1 MTRLTRTV
9 YGALYSRVLSRV
21 DAERAHLLGTR
32 ALALLAKAP
41 RPRFDPALR
50 VSALG
55 LRFDSPLGVAAGLD
69 KHATAFEGLNTL
81 GFGFVEVGTIT
92 AIGQPGNPKPR
103 VWRLAQDRALMNAM
117 GFPNPGAE
125 AVAPKLAAR
134 SGRGIVA
141 INLGKSKVTPL
152 EAAAD
157 DYRASAKLLAPHADF
172 VVINVSS
179 PNTTGLRDLQTI
191 EHLRELLAAVRGEA
205 AGKPVLVKLAP
216 DLSDE
221 QLDQLADFAVEA
233 RLDGLIA
240 TNTTISRDGLHA
252 PAELLAKPGGVSG
265 APLKARSL
273 AVLRRLRAR
282 VGDRVLLV
290 SVGGVETADDVLERV
305 RAGATLV
312 QAYTGFVYGGPL
324 WARRI
329 NAELARAVRA
339 AGATTIQELVGSEVG
354 VGPGVAH
361 GAPAPDGARG

>member
-1 MTRLTRTV
+1 M
-9 YGALYSRVLSRV
+9 YGALYTRVLSRI

-32 ALALLAKAP
+32 ALAAAARLP
-41 RPRFDPALR
+41 RPKADPVLR
-50 VSALG
+50 VDALG

-69 KHATAFEGLNTL
+69 KHATAFEGLGNL

-92 AIGQPGNPKPR
+92 AVAQPGNPKPR

-125 AVAPKLAAR
+125 AVVGKLAGR

-141 INLGKSKVTPL
+141 INIGKSKVAPL
-152 EAAAD
+152 EEAAA
-157 DYRASAKLLAPHADF
+157 DYRASAALLAPHADF

-179 PNTTGLRDLQTI
+179 PNTSGLRDLQTI
-191 EHLRELLAAVRGEA
+191 EHLRELLAAVRGETD
-205 AGKPVLVKLAP
+205 KPVLVKLAP

-221 QLDQLADFAVEA
+221 QLDDLAGFALDA

-240 TNTTISRDGLHA
+240 TNTTISREGLHA

-265 APLKARSL
+265 RPLKARSL
-273 AVLRRLRAR
+273 EVLKRLRAR
-282 VGDRVLLV
+282 VGDQVLLV

-312 QAYTGFVYGGPL
+312 QGYTGFVYGGPL
-324 WARRI
+324 WARSI
-329 NAELARAVRA
+329 NRELARAVRA
-339 AGATTIQELVGSEVG
+339 AGASTIQDLVGHEMG
-354 VGPGVAH
+354 VGSRVAH
-361 GAPAPDGARG
+361 AAPAPDSARD